1 MASSEAEYVNK
12 LTALRAW
19 FEEWSGIARVA
30 IKCRDYLI
38 RLGLARRHPKAT
50 EPGLSVPT
58 AAKASAQV

>member
-50 EPGLSVPT
+50 EPGNSMPT
-58 AAKASAQV
+58 VVKASAAG